1 MAIINS
7 LMSWIM
13 KKRMHQIELFMKYPN
28 EVQREWFE
36 KLVTTAR
43 NTEWGKEYDY
53 ASIKTPTQFSTR
65 VPVQSYDDL
74 KPFVDRLKQGEQ
86 NLLWPTE
93 TKWFAKSSG
102 TTSDKSK
109 FIPVTKEALEDCHYK
124 GGKDM
129 LSIYCNNHPN
139 TNVFNGMALMMGGS
153 SQSINPQTD
162 SYHGDLSAII
172 IKNLPF
178 WAEYLRT
185 PGKEVALL
193 DNFEDKLKKMTEITI
208 NEDVT
213 NLSGVPSWTLI
224 LLHKILEKTGK
235 SSILDIWPNLEVFFH
250 GGVNFTPYRR
260 EFQKLIPSDKMNYL
274 ETYNASEGFFGI
286 QDQKNSDELLL
297 MLDYGIYYEFVP
309 MDQWEQTFPKTV
321 SLSEVELGVN
331 YALLITTNA
340 GLWRYKIGD
349 TIMFTNLHPYRIKI
363 SGRTKHFINA
373 FGEEVIIDNA
383 EKALEKA
390 CQHTG
395 ATIKEYTAGPVFLKD
410 KDAGSHEWIIEF
422 IHHPNSIESFTIVL
436 DKTLQEVNTD
446 YAAKRKGNMALK
458 LPILHVAQEGVFF
471 KWLKS
476 KGKLG
481 GQHKVPRLSNTREYL
496 EEIIPLIKTKY
507 A

>member
-7 LMSWIM
+7 LMSWVM

-28 EVQREWFE
+28 EVQREWFD
-36 KLVTTAR
+36 KLISSAK
-43 NTEWGKEYDY
+43 NTEWGKHYDY
-53 ASIKTPTQFSTR
+53 SSVKTPEQFANR
-65 VPVQSYDDL
+65 IPVQSYDDL
-74 KPFVDRLKQGEQ
+74 KPFVDRLKLGEQ

-102 TTSDKSK
+102 TTNNKSK
-109 FIPVTKEALEDCHYK
+109 FIPVTKEALDDCHYK

-129 LSIYCNNHPN
+129 LSIYCNNYPT

-153 SQSINPQTD
+153 SQPIDSSTN

-178 WAEYLRT
+178 WVEYLRT

-193 DNFEDKLKKMTEITI
+193 DNFEDKLKKMTEITV

-224 LLHKILEKTGK
+224 LLHKILENTGK

-250 GGVNFTPYRR
+250 GGVNFTPYRK
-260 EFQKLIPSDKMNYL
+260 EFKQLIPSDKMHYL

-286 QDQKNSDELLL
+286 QDQKNSEELLL

-309 MDQWEQTFPKTV
+309 MNEWDNEFPKTIN
-321 SLSEVELGVN
+321 LSEVMLGVN
-331 YALLITTNA
+331 YAILITTNA
-340 GLWRYKIGD
+340 GLWRYKVGD
-349 TIMFTNLHPYRIKI
+349 TVIFTSISPYRIKI

-373 FGEEVIIDNA
+373 FGEELIIDNA
-383 EKALEKA
+383 EKGLEKA
-390 CQHTG
+390 CLATG
-395 ATIKEYTAGPVFLKD
+395 AAIKEYTAGPIFLKD
-410 KDAGSHEWIIEF
+410 KEAGNHEWIIEF
-422 IHHPNSIESFTIVL
+422 IRPPNNIADFTQVL
-436 DKTLQEVNTD
+436 DQTLQDLNTD

-458 LPILHVAQEGVFF
+458 LPIIHTAKENTFF
-471 KWLKS
+471 NWLKS

-481 GQHKVPRLSNTREYL
+481 GQNKVPRLANTREYL
-496 EEIIPLIKTKY
+496 DEILSIINTH

>member
-13 KKRMHQIELFMKYPN
+13 KKRMHQIELFMKYPI
-28 EVQREWFE
+28 EVQQEWFE
-36 KLVTTAR
+36 KLISSAR
-43 NTEWGKEYDY
+43 HTEWGKEYDY
-53 ASIKTPTQFSTR
+53 SSIKTPSQFANR
-65 VPVQSYDDL
+65 VPVQTYENL

-86 NLLWPTE
+86 NILWPTE

-102 TTSDKSK
+102 TTNDKSK

-129 LSIYCNNHPN
+129 LSIYCNNYPN

-153 SQSINPQTD
+153 SQSINQATD

-193 DNFEDKLKKMTEITI
+193 DNFEDKLKKMTEITV
-208 NEDVT
+208 NENIT

-224 LLHKILEKTGK
+224 LLHKVLEETGK
-235 SSILDIWPNLEVFFH
+235 SNILDIWPNLEVFFH
-250 GGVNFTPYRR
+250 GGVNFTPYRE
-260 EFQKLIPSDKMNYL
+260 EFKKLIPSSNMNYL

-297 MLDYGIYYEFVP
+297 MLDYGIYYEFIP
-309 MDQWEQTFPKTV
+309 MEEWNKEFPITIP
-321 SLSEVELGVN
+321 LGEVEIGVN

-340 GLWRYKIGD
+340 GLWRYRIGD
-349 TIMFTNLHPYRIKI
+349 TIIFTSVQPYRIKI

-373 FGEEVIIDNA
+373 FGEELIIDNA
-383 EKALEKA
+383 EKGLQKA
-390 CQHTG
+390 CLETG
-395 ATIKEYTAGPVFLKD
+395 ATIREYTAGPVFLKD
-410 KDAGSHEWIIEF
+410 KEAGSHEWIIEF
-422 IHHPNSIESFTIVL
+422 IKLPSNL
-436 DKTLQEVNTD
+436 DTFIQTLDRTLQEINTD
-446 YAAKRKGNMALK
+446 YAAKRKGDMALK
-458 LPILHVAQEGVFF
+458 LPIIHVAPDDTFF
-471 KWLKS
+471 KWLKA

-481 GQHKVPRLSNTREYL
+481 GQNKVPRLSNTRVYL
-496 EEIIPLIKTKY
+496 EEILPMLS
-507 A
+507 

>member
-7 LMSWIM
+7 LMSWVM

-28 EVQREWFE
+28 EVQREWFD
-36 KLVTTAR
+36 KLISNAR
-43 NTEWGKEYDY
+43 HTEWGKEYDY
-53 ASIKTPTQFSTR
+53 SSIKTPSQYAER
-65 VPVQSYDDL
+65 IPVQNYEDL

-86 NLLWPTE
+86 NILWPTE

-129 LSIYCNNHPN
+129 LSLYCSNYPT

-153 SQSINPQTD
+153 SQTINSQKE

-193 DNFEDKLKKMTEITI
+193 DNFEDKLKKMTEITV

-224 LLHKILEKTGK
+224 LLHKILESTGK
-235 SSILDIWPNLEVFFH
+235 SNILDIWPNLEVFFH
-250 GGVNFTPYRR
+250 GGVNFTPYQK
-260 EFQKLIPSDKMNYL
+260 EFKKLIPSDKMHYL

-297 MLDYGIYYEFVP
+297 MLDYGIFYEFIP
-309 MDQWEQTFPKTV
+309 MGEWDNDFPTTV
-321 SLSEVELGVN
+321 NLSDVEIGVN
-331 YALLITTNA
+331 YAILITTNA

-349 TIMFTNLHPYRIKI
+349 TVIFTSLSPYRIKI

-373 FGEEVIIDNA
+373 FGEELIIDNA
-383 EKALEKA
+383 EKGLAKA
-390 CQHTG
+390 CEKTN

-410 KDAGSHEWIIEF
+410 KEAGNHEWIIEF
-422 IHHPNSIESFTIVL
+422 INEPNNL
-436 DKTLQEVNTD
+436 DDFIQTLDQTLQEINTD

-458 LPILHVAQEGVFF
+458 LPIVHIAEEGTFF
-471 KWLKS
+471 NWLKS

-481 GQHKVPRLSNTREYL
+481 GQNKVPRLANTREYL
-496 EEIIPLIKTKY
+496 NEILPLI
-507 A
+507 